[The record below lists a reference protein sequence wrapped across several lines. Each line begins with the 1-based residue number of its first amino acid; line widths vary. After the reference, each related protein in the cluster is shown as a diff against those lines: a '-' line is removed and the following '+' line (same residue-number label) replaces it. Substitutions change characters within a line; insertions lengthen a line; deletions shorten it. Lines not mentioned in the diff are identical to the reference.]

1 MASEDWS
8 EGDERDARAI
18 ADDATSEMPGAST
31 NPALREM
38 ATQTVYDAIRTAVL
52 AERARWRAVAQAA
65 GRVERVIDYRLY
77 KHSAPAAEAMLAMRT
92 ALAALPPAGKGR
104 P

>member
-1 MASEDWS
+1 MANDDWS

-65 GRVERVIDYRLY
+65 ERVA
-77 KHSAPAAEAMLAMRT
+77 HEWQSATRPVSSAMGRAMDELVT
-92 ALAALPPAGKGR
+92 ALAALPPAGKGE
-104 P
+104 

>member
-1 MASEDWS
+1 MASEHWS
-8 EGDERDARAI
+8 EGDERDARAM
-18 ADDATSEMPGAST
+18 ADDAASEMPGAST
-31 NPALREM
+31 NPALRER

-65 GRVERVIDYRLY
+65 ERVA
-77 KHSAPAAEAMLAMRT
+77 HEWQSATRPVSSAMGRAMDELVT